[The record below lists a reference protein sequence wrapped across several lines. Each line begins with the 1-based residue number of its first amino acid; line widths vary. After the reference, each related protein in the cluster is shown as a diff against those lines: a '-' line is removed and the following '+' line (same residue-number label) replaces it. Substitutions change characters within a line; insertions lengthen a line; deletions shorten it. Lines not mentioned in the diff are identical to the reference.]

1 MPTITFRRD
10 ANITSASIPVVDGQI
25 LFDTATHQ
33 LFMDSGSER
42 YQYGGSVEIV
52 STTPAARADNVYS
65 ALASNQIFLQKTTIV
80 DSKSNALAVTQQ
92 YIPLGCLAF
101 KETIGT
107 TNFSS
112 VGSTVSSALV
122 ALGNRAT
129 TVEGKVSTIENEL
142 TANNRRIYMDYKNGK
157 YGYNTSANRGADT
170 FFPFSDPSKLAAC
183 LPKEFTI
190 SGYSSGTGAEAIGN
204 SSMSVVAPADGYL
217 TFNVAT
223 VTKDTSESGRGYWQ
237 FQCVKNGTVVAMNS
251 KNGNTVQTVTFAEND
266 VLSFGGAVNDL
277 VRWANIIAT
286 QTWTWTFT

>member
-65 ALASNQIFLQKTTIV
+65 ALASNQIFLQKTTTV
-80 DSKSNALAVTQQ
+80 DSKSNALAVTQS

-112 VGSTVSSALV
+112 IGSTVSSALV
-122 ALGNRAT
+122 ALGNRT
-129 TVEGKVSTIENEL
+129 TAVEGKVSTIENEL
-142 TANNRRIYMDYKNGK
+142 TANNKRIYMDYQGGK

-170 FFPFSDPSKLAAC
+170 FHPFNSLESGITSVWAANIPNSYAVDKYQVPVVKDDWYMVVTVQMHAGSYAHVENATSYSQWSGLDINCYHYAVQASSQYDEYGGPTAIAYIGKAVGTELIFTPRTDRYNDTVAVMVSKL
-183 LPKEFTI
+183 
-190 SGYSSGTGAEAIGN
+190 GY
-204 SSMSVVAPADGYL
+204 
-217 TFNVAT
+217 
-223 VTKDTSESGRGYWQ
+223 
-237 FQCVKNGTVVAMNS
+237 
-251 KNGNTVQTVTFAEND
+251 
-266 VLSFGGAVNDL
+266 
-277 VRWANIIAT
+277 
-286 QTWTWTFT
+286 

>member
-65 ALASNQIFLQKTTIV
+65 ALASNQIFLQKTTTV
-80 DSKSNALAVTQQ
+80 DSKSNALAVTQS

-112 VGSTVSSALV
+112 IGSTVSSALV
-122 ALGNRAT
+122 ALGNRT
-129 TVEGKVSTIENEL
+129 TAVEGKVSTIENEL
-142 TANNRRIYMDYKNGK
+142 TANNKRIYMDYQGGK

-170 FFPFSDPSKLAAC
+170 FHPFKTDPVRYTLKTNASSGAHNLATDITALGIDYTKLTVNNFYYVPNALNMSFRQYAEGDATGSHSLSPTFSYEPQSGVYTITDAAGYWNYGGDPVNYHA
-183 LPKEFTI
+183 LSS
-190 SGYSSGTGAEAIGN
+190 SGYIYL
-204 SSMSVVAPADGYL
+204 VV
-217 TFNVAT
+217 
-223 VTKDTSESGRGYWQ
+223 
-237 FQCVKNGTVVAMNS
+237 
-251 KNGNTVQTVTFAEND
+251 
-266 VLSFGGAVNDL
+266 
-277 VRWANIIAT
+277 
-286 QTWTWTFT
+286 

>member
-65 ALASNQIFLQKTTIV
+65 ALASNQIFLQKTTII

-142 TANNRRIYMDYKNGK
+142 TANNRRIYMDYQGGK

-170 FFPFSDPSKLAAC
+170 FHPFSGYEYLGVGTSFNVSNIQGYQNFTADNFVCEPTAVAVIPSNYGYNEGGGHNVGQWGITGGSGGVTKSYDASTGVLTAYLSASCAC
-183 LPKEFTI
+183 GVN
-190 SGYSSGTGAEAIGN
+190 SHSVSSG
-204 SSMSVVAPADGYL
+204 S
-217 TFNVAT
+217 
-223 VTKDTSESGRGYWQ
+223 
-237 FQCVKNGTVVAMNS
+237 
-251 KNGNTVQTVTFAEND
+251 
-266 VLSFGGAVNDL
+266 GAVAVKCYL
-277 VRWANIIAT
+277 ILS
-286 QTWTWTFT
+286 